1 MPLARFDANCDP
13 GNREDMRTT
22 SKIKSLD
29 IISLSL
35 SLCLSRY
42 LTHPSIL
49 CCVVNVH
56 QSGTLSGTG
65 GRGSL
70 VILLVLRE
78 LETGGAVCLPTCVR
92 EAQ

>member
-35 SLCLSRY
+35 SLSRY

-49 CCVVNVH
+49 CCVANVH